1 MWFSL
6 TEELLRVG
14 AACVLCALG
23 AASAQAQYRTGAE
36 SLIDLS
42 PQVYAIPDVPPLTES
57 AGPGAMGV
65 RFGNR
70 ALSRL
75 VPDDYAVEYHDGLD
89 GSVQADAYGLAPASF
104 GLAVSSGVDSWSLG
118 ARNWRYISSSG
129 YGVTLGNAS
138 SLAPAWSQSVRLA
151 GVGIHRAPGLGREP
165 GDGWAYAIAVGALD
179 DSTDTLSSSDLT
191 YGPAA
196 YDASAKHAVNPNLTL
211 ASQAQGTSDLFA
223 LGLGGE
229 YSMNDWGS
237 WALGVSMARGPA
249 EDGWRYQL
257 GYKVDVFS
265 DWRLSWVN
273 EQRGEGYSDLSSYR
287 ENALAC
293 GCVRNQW
300 QLSLP
305 VGRWGKLS
313 GTYEQLDRAVQESER
328 TFGLMQ
334 QFWYSPHL
342 RVRLEA
348 NRNIVMGT
356 YGLGAKFSVP
366 LD

>member
-1 MWFSL
+1 
-6 TEELLRVG
+6 
-14 AACVLCALG
+14 
-23 AASAQAQYRTGAE
+23 
-36 SLIDLS
+36 
-42 PQVYAIPDVPPLTES
+42 
-57 AGPGAMGV
+57 MGV
-65 RFGNR
+65 QFGNH

-75 VPDDYAVEYHDGLD
+75 VPDDYAAEYHDDLV
-89 GSVQADAYGLAPASF
+89 GSVQAGAYGSAPAGF
-104 GLAVSSGVDSWSLG
+104 GLAVSSGVDAWSLG

-138 SLAPAWSQSVRLA
+138 SYAPAWSQSVRLA
-151 GVGIHRAPGLGREP
+151 GVGIHRVPGLGREP

-179 DSTDTLSSSDLT
+179 DSTDTLSSSDLA

-196 YDASAKHAVNPNLTL
+196 YDAFAKHAINSNLTL

-229 YSMNDWGS
+229 YAMNDWGY
-237 WALGVSMARGPA
+237 WALGVSRAQGPTA
-249 EDGWRYQL
+249 EGWRYQL

-265 DWRLSWVN
+265 DWRLSWVY

-305 VGRWGKLS
+305 MGRWGKLS

-328 TFGLMQ
+328 TFGLTQ
-334 QFWYSPHL
+334 QFWYTPHL

>member
-6 TEELLRVG
+6 AEEWLRVG
-14 AACVLCALG
+14 AVCVLCALG
-23 AASAQAQYRTGAE
+23 AASAQAQYRPGAE

-42 PQVYAIPDVPPLTES
+42 PQVYAIPDAPALTES
-57 AGPGAMGV
+57 AGSGAMGV
-65 RFGNR
+65 QFGNR

-75 VPDDYAVEYHDGLD
+75 IPDDYAVEYQDGLD
-89 GSVQADAYGLAPASF
+89 GSVAADAYGSAPVGF
-104 GLAVSSGVDSWSLG
+104 GRAVSSGVDAWSLG
-118 ARNWRYISSSG
+118 ARNWRYVSSSG

-138 SLAPAWSQSVRLA
+138 SHAPAWSQSVRLA
-151 GVGIHRAPGLGREP
+151 GVGVHRTLGMGREP

-179 DSTDTLSSSDLT
+179 DSTSTLAGSDLA

-196 YDASAKHAVNPNLTL
+196 YDAFAKRAINSNLTL
-211 ASQAQGTSDLFA
+211 ASQAQGTSDLSA

-229 YSMNDWGS
+229 YSLNDWGA
-237 WALGVSMARGPA
+237 WVLGVSRAQRSTEA
-249 EDGWRYQL
+249 GWRYQL
-257 GYKVDVFS
+257 GYKVDVFR

-273 EQRGEGYSDLSSYR
+273 EQRGAGYSDLSSYR
-287 ENALAC
+287 EDARAC
-293 GCVRNQW
+293 GCVRNEW

-305 VGRWGKLS
+305 MGRWGKLS

-328 TFGLMQ
+328 TFGLTQ

-342 RVRLEA
+342 SVRLEA

-356 YGLGAKFSVP
+356 YGFGAKFSVP